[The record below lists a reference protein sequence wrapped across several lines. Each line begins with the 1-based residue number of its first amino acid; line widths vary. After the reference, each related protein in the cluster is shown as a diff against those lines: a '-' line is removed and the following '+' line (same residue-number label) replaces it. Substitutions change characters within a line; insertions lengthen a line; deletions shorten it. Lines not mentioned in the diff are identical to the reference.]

1 MREGTTDERSHR
13 FIHLFPVLLFPVLLF
28 PVLLEGR
35 LHSLDGDEVARRTE
49 LVPISL
55 LLEALAVEV
64 E

>member
-13 FIHLFPVLLFPVLLF
+13 FIHLFPVLLFPM
-28 PVLLEGR
+28 LLEGR